1 MKKIVQCN
9 VKRITQS
16 STILIALFEVGE
28 MLCMDGKI
36 TQKSSLINY
45 LQILHLLCQFG
56 AL

>member
-1 MKKIVQCN
+1 MIVQCN

-16 STILIALFEVGE
+16 STILIGNALFEVGE

-36 TQKSSLINY
+36 TQKNSFINY
-45 LQILHLLCQFG
+45 PQILHLLCQFG

>member
-1 MKKIVQCN
+1 MIVLSN

-16 STILIALFEVGE
+16 STILIALLEVGE

-45 LQILHLLCQFG
+45 LQILHLLC
-56 AL
+56 

>member
-1 MKKIVQCN
+1 MIVQCN